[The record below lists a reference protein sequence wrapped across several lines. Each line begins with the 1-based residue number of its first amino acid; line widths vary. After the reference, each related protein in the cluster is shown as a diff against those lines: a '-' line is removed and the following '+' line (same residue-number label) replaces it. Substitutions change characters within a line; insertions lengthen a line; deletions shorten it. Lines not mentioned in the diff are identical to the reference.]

1 MPEPTIS
8 FCHPPIGRGGKRERE
23 GERKEEKEKRDLI
36 VTLYGSLIPTSM
48 WVSSACFMRTW
59 PFAALAHW
67 HAGSFNVPSA
77 MMWTPRAIPQD
88 PVGHCCPTSQH

>member
-23 GERKEEKEKRDLI
+23 GERKEEKEKRDLV

-48 WVSSACFMRTW
+48 WVSSACLHEDL
-59 PFAALAHW
+59 ALCSLSSLACW
-67 HAGSFNVPSA
+67 
-77 MMWTPRAIPQD
+77 
-88 PVGHCCPTSQH
+88 